1 MTSNAPSAVGGLRR
15 PLDDPAYQAL
25 REGDT
30 ESASALISEREEVDF
45 SYCDLGGVDLRK
57 VNIAS
62 MRLRGARLKASD
74 LRGLDLSHHDL
85 EGVTIRNARISGT
98 LFPRDLTAAEIR
110 LSLQEGT
117 RIRHGKG

>member
-1 MTSNAPSAVGGLRR
+1 MDGDVPPAGGLRR
-15 PLDDPAYQAL
+15 PLEDPAYQAL
-25 REGDT
+25 REGDLQ
-30 ESASALISEREEVDF
+30 SFSALTSEREDVDF
-45 SYCDLGGVDLRK
+45 RYCDLGGVDLRK
-57 VNIAS
+57 VNIS
-62 MRLRGARLKASD
+62 NIRLRGARLKGSD

-98 LFPRDLTAAEIR
+98 LFPRDLTAAEVR